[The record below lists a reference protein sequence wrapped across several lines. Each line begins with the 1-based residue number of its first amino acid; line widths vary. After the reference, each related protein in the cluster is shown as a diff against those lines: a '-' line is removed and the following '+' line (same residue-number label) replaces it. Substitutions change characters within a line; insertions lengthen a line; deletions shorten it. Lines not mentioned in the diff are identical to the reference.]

1 MISAGVMALMFS
13 AGFGLYLASTG
24 LVGTLQ
30 GLLVRR
36 IEVRRAA
43 GA

>member
-1 MISAGVMALMFS
+1 MALMFS

-30 GLLVRR
+30 GLIARR
-36 IEVRRAA
+36 IEA
-43 GA
+43 GDTPGA